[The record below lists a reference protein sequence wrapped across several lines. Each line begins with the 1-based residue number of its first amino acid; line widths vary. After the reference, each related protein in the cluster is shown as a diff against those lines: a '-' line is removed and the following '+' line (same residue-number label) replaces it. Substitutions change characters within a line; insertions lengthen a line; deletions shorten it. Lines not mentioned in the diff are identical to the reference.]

1 MPSIPLQ
8 RWQIADVQPEV
19 WPPLMAATGL
29 PPLLVQVLINREI
42 RTPEAAIAHLDPT
55 QLALPDPAD
64 EFTDLHRSVLIL
76 ADAIASEDP
85 ILICGDYDAD
95 GMTST
100 GLLIR
105 ALRQFGAQI
114 SYAIPSRMQ
123 EGYGINRRIVL
134 EAAENCV
141 GVILTVDNGIAALEP
156 IRLAIELGLSVI
168 VTDHHDIPDELPPAD
183 AILNPKLLPEWSPYR
198 GLAGVGIAY
207 LLARTLGE
215 HLEVSPDIFPALL
228 ELCTLG
234 TIADLAALTGV
245 NRRWVK
251 QGLQTLP
258 HSELAGIQALMQVS
272 GTQDRKKPL
281 RPDAIGFRLGPRI
294 NAVGRIGDPVNVIEL
309 LTTDDPAIALEQAT
323 HCENTNSRR
332 QQLCQTIE
340 AEAHEVI
347 ATTPLDPVRDRVL
360 VVYKPGWHHGVIGIV
375 ASRLVER
382 YGVPV
387 FICTQEGEHEI
398 RGSARGIPE
407 FDVYGALKY
416 CDNLLPKYGGHP
428 AAGGFSCPLTH
439 LDALRDRLRD
449 YAHQHL
455 ELHHLK
461 PLVTIDAQA
470 DFSQLTAELYE
481 QIEALQPWGMA
492 NPTPVFWSS
501 QVQVV
506 NQKTVKGNHLKVT
519 FAQNCD
525 GKRYQ
530 MSAIAWHWGEY
541 QLPSPVDI
549 AYQLTEN
556 NWQGQ
561 QRIELQLVG
570 VRCDPER
577 LTESA
582 PTAVDATPK
591 TTTRKSSKQS
601 QSTPKKVAPD
611 STPAIS
617 TQLTDSPSAV
627 NAEPVEPIPP
637 LPRTSV
643 DAILPRQ
650 ANTNKPEVSIESRAH
665 NSHPDTEE
673 ISAAKGTASE
683 VNVESNEH
691 NSHADAKE
699 RVATEAIVLDVD
711 ECLETSPS
719 LTTDSAEFTAELSPP
734 EGQTPAISTAQSP
747 LGNLP
752 EPATTAPQ
760 TEFKTAPKT
769 PELPRSR
776 KVQFQYRDRVYECS
790 LANAQ
795 NELRI
800 RNSQGKVLAVQKG
813 QRLGLLGERRETAV
827 QVDVTQPHYYSLIK
841 TALAALEAVKS

>member
-1 MPSIPLQ
+1 
-8 RWQIADVQPEV
+8 
-19 WPPLMAATGL
+19 
-29 PPLLVQVLINREI
+29 
-42 RTPEAAIAHLDPT
+42 
-55 QLALPDPAD
+55 
-64 EFTDLHRSVLIL
+64 
-76 ADAIASEDP
+76 
-85 ILICGDYDAD
+85 
-95 GMTST
+95 
-100 GLLIR
+100 
-105 ALRQFGAQI
+105 
-114 SYAIPSRMQ
+114 
-123 EGYGINRRIVL
+123 
-134 EAAENCV
+134 
-141 GVILTVDNGIAALEP
+141 
-156 IRLAIELGLSVI
+156 
-168 VTDHHDIPDELPPAD
+168 
-183 AILNPKLLPEWSPYR
+183 
-198 GLAGVGIAY
+198 
-207 LLARTLGE
+207 
-215 HLEVSPDIFPALL
+215 
-228 ELCTLG
+228 
-234 TIADLAALTGV
+234 
-245 NRRWVK
+245 
-251 QGLQTLP
+251 
-258 HSELAGIQALMQVS
+258 
-272 GTQDRKKPL
+272 
-281 RPDAIGFRLGPRI
+281 
-294 NAVGRIGDPVNVIEL
+294 
-309 LTTDDPAIALEQAT
+309 
-323 HCENTNSRR
+323 
-332 QQLCQTIE
+332 
-340 AEAHEVI
+340 
-347 ATTPLDPVRDRVL
+347 
-360 VVYKPGWHHGVIGIV
+360 
-375 ASRLVER
+375 
-382 YGVPV
+382 VPV

-416 CDNLLPKYGGHP
+416 CDDLLPKYGGHP

-530 MSAIAWHWGEY
+530 MGAIAWHWGEY
-541 QLPSPVDI
+541 QLPSPIDI

-582 PTAVDATPK
+582 PTAVDTTLQK
-591 TTTRKSSKQS
+591 TTRKSSKKS
-601 QSTPKKVAPD
+601 KSTPKKVTPD

-617 TQLTDSPSAV
+617 TQSTDSTSAV
-627 NAEPVEPIPP
+627 DSVAVET
-637 LPRTSV
+637 TSPFPQTSA

-650 ANTNKPEVSIESRAH
+650 ANANKPEVS
-665 NSHPDTEE
+665 
-673 ISAAKGTASE
+673 
-683 VNVESNEH
+683 VESNEH
-691 NSHADAKE
+691 NSHADAE
-699 RVATEAIVLDVD
+699 ELAAAQGTASDLNVESNEQNSHADAEELATTAGIVPDDDD
-711 ECLETSPS
+711 ESLEMSPS
-719 LTTDSAEFTAELSPP
+719 LTTAPAKFTPELSPP
-734 EGQTPAISTAQSP
+734 EGQTPAISTTQSP
-747 LGNLP
+747 LENPP
-752 EPATTAPQ
+752 EPATTASQ
-760 TEFKTAPKT
+760 TEFKTTPKT
-769 PELPRSR
+769 PESPRSR